1 MTTPNQQP
9 VDYRSPADAVDD
21 DSAADKLVL
30 ISPDA
35 ADSPRDFGLWAG
47 VLFLLALTIYSPA
60 MRGEFLW
67 DDDRHVSQNAN
78 LRSAEGLKNIWT
90 KFGHQAGGTPQYY
103 PLTHTT
109 YWIEYQLFGQGAGAR
124 TLSPLVF
131 HVTNILLH
139 AGSAALLWFIL
150 RRLRVPGAWLAAAVF
165 AVHPVHA
172 ESVAW
177 ISERKNVLS
186 AAFMFGSI
194 LAYLKFER
202 IGDDHGTAG
211 AKRPASPDEPRDFG
225 GMYSLALGLFIAAL
239 LSKTVACSMPAV
251 VALLLWWKRGR
262 LGARELLPLVPFFLI
277 GIAMAAVTSWI
288 EQRYVI
294 GEHAKF
300 GDWDLSAA
308 QRILIAGRA
317 IWFYV
322 MKLLVPL
329 ELTFTYPRWDVSP
342 AQLWQWLFVLAVIGA
357 TAALWAMRRRVGRA
371 PLAAW
376 LIYVGV
382 LVPALGFFD
391 VYPMR
396 YSFVADHFQYHASP
410 ALIALI
416 IGSVVAA
423 FRRMSRRSEA
433 TAVVGDV
440 QEQSPTPYV
449 VSAVVLIVL
458 GGLTWLQAFNYAD
471 AATLYRD
478 TVDKNPKAWMAH
490 HNLGYELTEIAE
502 AYSRIG
508 DPASTENAKNL
519 LDEAAGHLSEAVRL
533 RPTHDMAILHW
544 GRALLQQG
552 KDQEAMA
559 KFEQALAVNPDSIEA
574 MSNRAYMLQR
584 AGKKDEAIEAY
595 RQALTKCEE
604 GPVAQHGKCGEIA
617 RFLGDALGSAG
628 RTDDALAA
636 YTRAVSLAP
645 RNVAARYSL
654 GTMLALRIPHSPT
667 PEERRKRQ
675 IEAADQYLEV
685 IRQDPQHQDARISL
699 AVLLVEVGN
708 LQRAQA
714 ELIGAARINPNSPRL
729 MEAAKIFDAGVK
741 AYEASTRPSTTQSST
756 TQSSTQPATDA
767 AAAPAPVA
775 TGANVPTTQPAAAP

>member
-9 VDYRSPADAVDD
+9 VDYRTPADADD

-67 DDDRHVSQNAN
+67 DDDRHVSHNAN
-78 LRSAEGLKNIWT
+78 LRSIEGLTNIWT
-90 KFGHQAGGTPQYY
+90 KFGHLQGGTPQYY

-139 AGSAALLWFIL
+139 AGAAALLWFIL

-177 ISERKNVLS
+177 ISERKNMLS
-186 AAFMFGSI
+186 AVFMFGSI
-194 LAYLKFER
+194 LAYLKFEGV
-202 IGDDHGTAG
+202 GDRDDRARAG
-211 AKRPASPDEPRDFG
+211 ARSPAAAGAPRDFG
-225 GMYSLALGLFIAAL
+225 GTYSLALGLFIAAL

-262 LGARELLPLVPFFLI
+262 LGARELLPLVPFFVI
-277 GIAMAAVTSWI
+277 GLGMAAVTSII
-288 EQRYVI
+288 EHNYVI
-294 GEHAKF
+294 GEHYKG
-300 GDWDLSAA
+300 GDWDLSPV

-329 ELTFTYPRWDVSP
+329 ELTFTYPRWDVR
-342 AQLWQWLFVLAVIGA
+342 AGQLWQWVFVLAVIGA
-357 TAALWAMRRRVGRA
+357 TVALWAMRRRIGRA
-371 PLAAW
+371 PLVAW
-376 LIYVGV
+376 PIYVGV

-416 IGSVVAA
+416 IGGVVTAL
-423 FRRMSRRSEA
+423 RGMGRRSDA
-433 TAVVGDV
+433 APVVGDV
-440 QEQSPTPYV
+440 PEQSPTPYV
-449 VSAVVLIVL
+449 ASAVVLVML
-458 GGLTWLQAFNYAD
+458 SALTWLQAFNYAD

-478 TVDKNPKAWMAH
+478 TVDKNPNAWMAH
-490 HNLGYELTEIAE
+490 HNLGFELTEIAE
-502 AYSRIG
+502 AYSKLG
-508 DPASTENAKNL
+508 DPASAENSKNL
-519 LDEAAGHLSEAVRL
+519 LDEAVGHLSRAVKL
-533 RPTHDMAILHW
+533 RPTHDMALLHW

-559 KFEQALAVNPDSIEA
+559 KFEQALQVNPDSIEA

-595 RQALTKCEE
+595 RQALATCEA
-604 GPVAQHGKCGEIA
+604 GPIAQHGKCGEIA
-617 RFLGDALGSAG
+617 RFLGEALESVG
-628 RTDDALAA
+628 RTDDAFAA

-645 RNVAARYSL
+645 RNVKARYSL
-654 GTMLALRIPHSPT
+654 GTMMALRVPKAST
-667 PEERRKRQ
+667 SEDRRKRQ

-708 LQRAQA
+708 LQRARE
-714 ELIGAARINPNSPRL
+714 ELIQATPINPRSPRL
-729 MEAAKIFDAGVK
+729 MQAAEVFAEVFTQW
-741 AYEASTRPSTTQSST
+741 EASTRPSTTQST
-756 TQSSTQPATDA
+756 TQSSTQASTQPTTA
-767 AAAPAPVA
+767 AATAPAGVAATQPAPAP
-775 TGANVPTTQPAAAP
+775 

>member
-1 MTTPNQQP
+1 MTTPNPQP
-9 VDYRSPADAVDD
+9 VDSRTPADVDD

-78 LRSAEGLKNIWT
+78 LRSVNGLTNIWT
-90 KFGHQAGGTPQYY
+90 KFGHLEGGTPQYY

-109 YWIEYQLFGQGAGAR
+109 YWIEYQLFGKGAGAR
-124 TLSPLVF
+124 TLNPLVF

-139 AGSAALLWFIL
+139 AGAAVLLWFIL

-194 LAYLKFER
+194 LAYLAFEHVGGR
-202 IGDDHGTAG
+202 GG
-211 AKRPASPDEPRDFG
+211 ANGRRPGEPEEPRDWG
-225 GMYSLALGLFIAAL
+225 GTYSLALGLFIAAL

-251 VALLLWWKRGR
+251 VALILWWKRGR
-262 LGARELLPLVPFFLI
+262 LGARELLPLVPFFVV
-277 GIAMAAVTSWI
+277 GIAMAAVTSII

-294 GEHAKF
+294 GEHHKF
-300 GDWDLSAA
+300 GDWELSAV
-308 QRILIAGRA
+308 QRVLIAGRA

-342 AQLWQWLFVLAVIGA
+342 AHVWQWLFVIAVIGA
-357 TAALWAMRRRVGRA
+357 TVALWAMRHRAGRA
-371 PLAAW
+371 PIVAW

-416 IGSVVAA
+416 VGGIAAA
-423 FRRMSRRSEA
+423 FQRISRRSEA

-440 QEQSPTPYV
+440 AEQSPTPYV
-449 VSAVVLIVL
+449 ASAVVLMVL
-458 GGLTWLQAFNYAD
+458 GVLTWFQAGNYAD

-478 TVDKNPKAWMAH
+478 TVAKNPNAWMAH
-490 HNLGYELTEIAE
+490 HNLGVELTDIAE
-502 AYSRIG
+502 AYSKIG
-508 DPASTENAKNL
+508 DDAAKENAKDL
-519 LDEAAGHLSEAVRL
+519 LNESVFHLSEAVRL
-533 RPTHDMAILHW
+533 RPTHDTAVLHW
-544 GRALLQQG
+544 GRALLAQG
-552 KDQEAMA
+552 KEREAMA
-559 KFEQALAVNPDSIEA
+559 KFEQALALNPDSIEA
-574 MSNRAYMLQR
+574 MSNRAYMLER
-584 AGKKDEAIEAY
+584 FGKKEEAIEAY
-595 RQALTKCEE
+595 RQALVKCES
-604 GPVAQHGKCGEIA
+604 GPVAQHAKCGEIA
-617 RFLGDALGSAG
+617 RFLGRALEGVG
-628 RTDDALAA
+628 RTEEAFAA
-636 YTRAVSLAP
+636 YTRAVTLSP

-654 GTMLALRIPHSPT
+654 GTLMALRVPDAKT

-675 IEAADQYLEV
+675 IEAADQYLEI
-685 IRQDPQHQDARISL
+685 IRQDPEHQDARISL

-714 ELIGAARINPNSPRL
+714 ELIGAARLNPNSPRL
-729 MEAAKIFDAGVK
+729 MEAAKVFDAGVK

-756 TQSSTQPATDA
+756 TQAATQPSTGPAG
-767 AAAPAPVA
+767 AAPAA
-775 TGANVPTTQPAAAP
+775 AVPTTQPAPAP